1 MNNIAEIVRVIFLKK
16 NIFAFCLILERIF
29 SKEIFYYLGV
39 GCLFFESVSMVVVS
53 NKLVKRVNSMKMRNK
68 ISSFLFK

>member
-29 SKEIFYYLGV
+29 SKEIFYYLVV
-39 GCLFFESVSMVVVS
+39 GCLFFESVFMVVVS